1 MPDEPVRLTRRDMLK
16 GAGVAAVAG
25 AIGARALA
33 QEPAAPAGLTRLGP
47 GAVPVAFTLNGKKA
61 TVSVEPRVTLLDALR
76 ERIGATGTKR
86 ICDRGA
92 CGGCTVLL
100 DGKPVNSCML
110 LAVECQG
117 RAITTI
123 EGVSNGNGSASSTL
137 HPVQAAFVTEDAQQ
151 CGFCT
156 PGMVMSCVAL
166 LAATPKPSEDEIR
179 HAISGNLC
187 RCGTSSPVIRAC
199 QRASR

>member
-1 MPDEPVRLTRRDMLK
+1 M
-16 GAGVAAVAG
+16 
-25 AIGARALA
+25 
-33 QEPAAPAGLTRLGP
+33 
-47 GAVPVAFTLNGKKA
+47 
-61 TVSVEPRVTLLDALR
+61 TLLDALR

-187 RCGTSSPVIRAC
+187 RCGTYPHVIRAC